1 MVIIS
6 LVLSNML
13 YFLMF
18 LIYLQLPLCLCDK
31 TISLCLYLLLFPS
44 PSPCDHPCPQK
55 PVSRVRLSERK
66 EEEESMLASRDWNHI
81 SQLKIVTAQ
90 KLLPHFCPNM
100 PQTFYLFAAEATRIW
115 PFSCHVWLQMSCD
128 CMSPMKLSKEWSNTN
143 LLPLLGVSWRCSSN
157 HTCFFWEDR
166 VWSVE
171 KIEWYIG
178 ESVLGSFLHSL
189 HKHVAPCLA
198 GTNCWSK
205 STKCWALQSASGLFR
220 SSLFPATEN

>member
-1 MVIIS
+1 
-6 LVLSNML
+6 
-13 YFLMF
+13 MF
-18 LIYLQLPLCLCDK
+18 LIYLQLPLCLCDE

-100 PQTFYLFAAEATRIW
+100 PQTFYLFAAEATRFW

-128 CMSPMKLSKEWSNTN
+128 CMSLMKLSKEWSNTN
-143 LLPLLGVSWRCSSN
+143 LLPLFHGGVAVITRFFGGKIGENRVICSWRVCSRVFFAFPSQ
-157 HTCFFWEDR
+157 TCCSMPSWN
-166 VWSVE
+166 
-171 KIEWYIG
+171 KLLI
-178 ESVLGSFLHSL
+178 
-189 HKHVAPCLA
+189 
-198 GTNCWSK
+198 
-205 STKCWALQSASGLFR
+205 
-220 SSLFPATEN
+220 